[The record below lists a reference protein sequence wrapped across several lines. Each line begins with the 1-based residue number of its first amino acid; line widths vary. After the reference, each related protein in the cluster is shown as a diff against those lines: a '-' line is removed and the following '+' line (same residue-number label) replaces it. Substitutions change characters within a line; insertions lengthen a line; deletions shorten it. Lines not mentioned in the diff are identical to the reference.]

1 MISTQAAVDDKPV
14 ALDVPQVMAV
24 WERLAR
30 GPLAEPG
37 RIVDGTLLG
46 LGGNESGVLFHQH
59 EFTLSAVFAGRKR
72 LFIYDGNRTG
82 GTWIDDAFRAAKRAD
97 PAFDGLDSMATFARA
112 LYPAAAFQRTW
123 ARAGYECVQ
132 GPNDLL
138 YVPRKFSHA
147 TLNYGE
153 TLSIALQGAR
163 LAPPPPPKLLK

>member
-1 MISTQAAVDDKPV
+1 
-14 ALDVPQVMAV
+14 
-24 WERLAR
+24 
-30 GPLAEPG
+30 
-37 RIVDGTLLG
+37 
-46 LGGNESGVLFHQH
+46 
-59 EFTLSAVFAGRKR
+59 
-72 LFIYDGNRTG
+72 
-82 GTWIDDAFRAAKRAD
+82 
-97 PAFDGLDSMATFARA
+97 AFDGLDSMATFARA

-138 YVPRKFSHA
+138 YVPKQFSHA